1 MQAVGIGCVW
11 FARRAD
17 GDDDDID
24 LADFIPSSHV
34 ADIRQALEGLDSV
47 TNLRIEGNENSL
59 SGIAGLDDDTEDQT
73 FFPMFGSLV
82 IHFDLLVPLRA
93 HEKYLGAD
101 GQRRK
106 SKPVRVVYE
115 GAMPVTYVYY
125 TVAVGKDDVHD
136 HSPSTAIVVVRKFL
150 DEKLRDHPVVLF
162 QMLGPSPCHVDVF
175 IGEASVEA
183 SDDVT
188 DLSVRL
194 IMISFDFK
202 LLRVA
207 A

>member
-1 MQAVGIGCVW
+1 MGGDEFDQNCLRGAHRRTSAKWTFRFFTRAKRKATTRMQAVGIGCVW

-59 SGIAGLDDDTEDQT
+59 TGIAGLDDDTEDQT

-106 SKPVRVVYE
+106 SKPSMSGSCTKARCL
-115 GAMPVTYVYY
+115 
-125 TVAVGKDDVHD
+125 
-136 HSPSTAIVVVRKFL
+136 SPMSTTRWL
-150 DEKLRDHPVVLF
+150 
-162 QMLGPSPCHVDVF
+162 
-175 IGEASVEA
+175 
-183 SDDVT
+183 
-188 DLSVRL
+188 
-194 IMISFDFK
+194 
-202 LLRVA
+202 
-207 A
+207 